1 MDVVVLELRFQGQ
14 QISVGNHPMFQ
25 NCATQNLRFS
35 RKEMRVNKLVSSCCA
50 LGKIFQTRP
59 ECQVNRED
67 CDKM

>member
-1 MDVVVLELRFQGQ
+1 MDVVVPELQFQGQ
-14 QISVGNHPMFQ
+14 KISVRNFPVSQ
-25 NCATQNLRFS
+25 NCAIQNLRFS

-67 CDKM
+67 YDDM